1 MNRAA
6 TAGKR
11 EAWQRRL
18 TRYGASRLSVAEFCR
33 RDCVSVQSFYYWK
46 RRLGPL
52 SFAGQQAAFVPVHIA
67 PAPSSSLEIELP
79 NQAIVRVPAEIAR
92 ERLAEIIQAAG
103 AATLP
108 SATASPEGLRR
119 C

>member
-6 TAGKR
+6 TVGKR

-18 TRYGASRLSVAEFCR
+18 ARQRTSRLSVAEFCR
-33 RDCVSVQSFYYWK
+33 QEDVSVQSFYYWK
-46 RRLGPL
+46 RRLGPA
-52 SFAGQQAAFVPVHIA
+52 SAARQPAAFVPVRIA

-79 NQAIVRVPAEIAR
+79 NQAIVRVPAEMAR

-103 AATLP
+103 AVPLP
-108 SATASPEGLRR
+108 SASLPEGLPR

>member
-6 TAGKR
+6 TVDKR
-11 EAWQRRL
+11 EEWQRRL
-18 TRYGASRLSVAEFCR
+18 ARQRTSRLSVAEFCR
-33 RDCVSVQSFYYWK
+33 QEGVSVQSFYYWK
-46 RRLGPL
+46 RQFSPA
-52 SFAGQQAAFVPVHIA
+52 SAAVQQAAFVPVHIA

-79 NQAIVRVPAEIAR
+79 NQTVVRVPAEMAR

-103 AATLP
+103 AVPFP
-108 SATASPEGLRR
+108 SAALPEGLQR

>member
-18 TRYGASRLSVAEFCR
+18 VRYGARRLSVAEFCR
-33 RDCVSVQSFYYWK
+33 QEGVSVQCFYYWK
-46 RRLGPL
+46 RRLGTG
-52 SFAGQQAAFVPVHIA
+52 SAAGQPAAFVPVRIA
-67 PAPSSSLEIELP
+67 PAPSSGLEIELP
-79 NQAIVRVPAEIAR
+79 NQAVVRVPAEIAR
-92 ERLAEIIQAAG
+92 ERLVEIIQAVG
-103 AATLP
+103 AVSLR
-108 SATASPEGLRR
+108 SAASLEDLRR